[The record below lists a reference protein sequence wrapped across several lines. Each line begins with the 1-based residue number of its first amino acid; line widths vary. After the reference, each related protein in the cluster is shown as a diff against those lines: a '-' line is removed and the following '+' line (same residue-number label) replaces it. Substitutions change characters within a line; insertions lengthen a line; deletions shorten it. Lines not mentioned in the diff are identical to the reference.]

1 MPKIFESVFGV
12 EYNIEISS
20 EFCQKNFLREL
31 YPLWGQRQSDL
42 MMGDTEGGPFK
53 ERQKG
58 GGGTTMGPLFKVK
71 QQLRQIIDLIR
82 FILGKS
88 RDGI

>member
-1 MPKIFESVFGV
+1 LDLSEILDFYIEFPNFLKFLPKIFESVFGV

-42 MMGDTEGGPFK
+42 MMGDTEGGPTRK
-53 ERQKG
+53 DKRVEEG
-58 GGGTTMGPLFKVK
+58 LPW
-71 QQLRQIIDLIR
+71 DLYS
-82 FILGKS
+82 KS
-88 RDGI
+88 NSN